1 MGRQPF
7 RKLKSDGTMEE
18 TGSSGGGDGEGLTLP
33 NITRSGQ
40 NSATQS
46 NYLPYMP
53 SISTNSF
60 GNNGPFYWANK
71 QYFLPFYSGT
81 GGELDKIIIVSG
93 SVAWNEVDFASGGNG
108 YQWSLFVAD
117 TDTGFPKSSIIDTYE
132 FKPESTN
139 SEVSFDVRDNGSRI
153 TLTAN
158 TWYWLG
164 FLGGSSSNNGNLKFN
179 CFRGNYVLPLQM
191 PAGSNPAIFYY
202 WDATQSSL
210 KTSGFTINSNSNEFI
225 AVQQN
230 YVPRIF
236 FTYLE
241 DANNNNRWA

>member
-7 RKLKSDGTMEE
+7 RQMKNDGTMEE
-18 TGSSGGGDGEGLTLP
+18 AGSSGGGDGTGLILP
-33 NITRSGQ
+33 NITKTGK
-40 NSATQS
+40 NGGTQS
-46 NYLPYMP
+46 KYLPIIP
-53 SISTNSF
+53 IQSTNSF
-60 GNNGPFYWANK
+60 VNYSTFYFANK
-71 QYFLPFYSGT
+71 QYFIPFYSGT
-81 GGELDKIIIVSG
+81 GGDLDTIIIRSG
-93 SVAWNEVDFASGGNG
+93 DVVWNGTAFASGGNG
-108 YQWSLFVAD
+108 YQWSLFSAD
-117 TDTGFPKSSIIDTYE
+117 SDTGFPESSIIDTYE

-191 PAGSNPAIFYY
+191 PASSNPAIFYY

-241 DANNNNRWA
+241 DSNNNNRWA